1 MAGENLLTRAR
12 PLVAQFIA
20 RHFPEEGRYFEIL
33 WAALGDRLAAMDIPQ
48 AGTGG
53 HRLNLGGLPFAGE
66 GAVPVQKSLEVIRI
80 LADAIPAFDN
90 ACSEKDVIR
99 NYIAEKAQLL
109 RSERPVLDALAN
121 LLFEMLDSSQ
131 APSARIRID
140 FLPQCVTT
148 RNPGSG
154 GTTRHGHS
162 NPRRLL
168 EYLCCRMGEDVH
180 WVCGFEIFPE
190 WRKDKGRPGR
200 QSFAEHRSRL
210 NTLLKANSPD
220 HWPLA
225 EMKFGEGPFT
235 QLEQCR
241 FESNIFDAKVML
253 REARVLF
260 HDKKPVEAA
269 DKAKEALD
277 IWEANHEAFQLFL
290 ACLSNLDLGKLSEGI
305 LRHVLKRVCS
315 RATVLRGVLSLT
327 EHLDYDSL
335 RGADGLLG
343 SWHAEMSQLVRS
355 EKQLADWLRVGMEA
369 PAEYTP
375 AHALIDSIERLRSTT
390 DKQLQNRLWQDITGS
405 AIYQAAKKRS
415 MARLRGRE
423 EYERHKRDL
432 PQEQDFI
439 FYERVSGESGLASVD
454 PRKIEGYLANIMTYE
469 VITQWVFIEHNVN
482 ASDQRALR
490 DLWNARKKLSGVEG
504 VRPSVEALA
513 KVMRCSEPRV
523 RALLNLDHLFN
534 FVDYPEEDPPEA
546 DSSYREKA

>member
-1 MAGENLLTRAR
+1 MADENLLTRAK

-20 RHFPEEGRYFEIL
+20 RHFPEEGQYFEIL

-48 AGTGG
+48 AGTRG
-53 HRLNLGGLPFAGE
+53 HRLNLGGLSFAGE
-66 GAVPVQKSLEVIRI
+66 GAVPVQKSLEVISI
-80 LADAIPAFDN
+80 LANAIPAFDN
-90 ACSEKDVIR
+90 VRSEKGVVR
-99 NYIAEKAQLL
+99 NYIAGKAQLL
-109 RSERPVLDALAN
+109 RSERTVLDALAD
-121 LLFEMLDSSQ
+121 LLFEMLDSGH
-131 APSARIRID
+131 APSARLRID

-148 RNPGSG
+148 KSPGSG
-154 GTTRHGHS
+154 ETKRHGHS
-162 NPRRLL
+162 NPWRLL
-168 EYLCCRMGEDVH
+168 EYLCCRMGKDVH

-210 NTLLKANSPD
+210 SALLRDTSPD

-253 REARVLF
+253 REAMVLL
-260 HDKKPVEAA
+260 HDKKLVEAA
-269 DKAKEALD
+269 GKAQEALG
-277 IWEANHEAFQLFL
+277 IWEAHHEAFQLFL
-290 ACLSNLDLGKLSEGI
+290 ACLGNLDLGKLSEDI
-305 LRHVLKRVCS
+305 LRHVLKRVSS
-315 RATVLRGVLSLT
+315 RAAVLRGALGLA

-335 RGADGLLG
+335 QGADGLLG
-343 SWHAEMSQLVRS
+343 AWHAEMSQLVRS
-355 EKQLADWLRVGMEA
+355 KKQLADHLKVGTEV

-390 DKQLQNRLWQDITGS
+390 DTQLRNRLWRDITGS
-405 AIYQAAKKRS
+405 EIYQAAKKRS

-439 FYERVSGESGLASVD
+439 FYEHVSGESGLASVD
-454 PRKIEGYLANIMTYE
+454 PRKIEVYLADIMTYA

-490 DLWNARKKLSGVEG
+490 DLWNARKKLSGIEG

-513 KVMRCSEPRV
+513 TVMRCTEPRV
-523 RALLNLDHLFN
+523 RALLNLERLFN
-534 FVDYPEEDPPEA
+534 FVDYPEEDLPEA
-546 DSSYREKA
+546 DSSSPEKA